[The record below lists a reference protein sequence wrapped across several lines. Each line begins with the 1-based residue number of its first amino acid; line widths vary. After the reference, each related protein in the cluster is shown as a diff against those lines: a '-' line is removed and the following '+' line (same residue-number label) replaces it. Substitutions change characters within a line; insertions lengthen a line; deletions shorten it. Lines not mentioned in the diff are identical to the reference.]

1 MFRYS
6 LGLAGEDLFVQF
18 LVVMN
23 QKRKESIFG
32 TKMAN
37 ARKGLKIAKQF
48 AKLNEQLGEARVN
61 EADLKLRSYCLK
73 HIENHN

>member
-1 MFRYS
+1 
-6 LGLAGEDLFVQF
+6 
-18 LVVMN
+18 
-23 QKRKESIFG
+23 
-32 TKMAN
+32 MAN